1 MKKIAMFA
9 IGIVSMCMVSCG
21 GSTKS
26 ETVDADSVSVE
37 TTDTTNIVS
46 DLDKVTAALESG
58 NSKDAEAEVKKLQ
71 EKIQQLAESGDTETA
86 KAYALQLQQWF
97 DKNKE
102 KVEEAAKNGATIGQ
116 LVDAVKNLPST
127 IVDNANDAAD
137 AAKADAE
144 TIKEATKK
152 QVEEADRKST
162 RLNSSHSSSSI
173 SYAVFCLRSEERRVG
188 KECRSRWSP
197 YH

>member
-152 QVEEADRKST
+152 QVEEAKQA
-162 RLNSSHSSSSI
+162 
-173 SYAVFCLRSEERRVG
+173 AVGEAENKVNEATEKVTEKANEAVSNATKKAAQKLLG
-188 KECRSRWSP
+188 N
-197 YH
+197 

>member
-1 MKKIAMFA
+1 MNKIAMFA

-144 TIKEATKK
+144 TIKEATKQQAEEAK
-152 QVEEADRKST
+152 QAAVEEAENKVNEAT
-162 RLNSSHSSSSI
+162 EKVTEKANE
-173 SYAVFCLRSEERRVG
+173 AVSNATKKAAQKLLG
-188 KECRSRWSP
+188 N
-197 YH
+197 

>member
-144 TIKEATKK
+144 TIKEATKQ
-152 QVEEADRKST
+152 QVEEAKQA
-162 RLNSSHSSSSI
+162 
-173 SYAVFCLRSEERRVG
+173 AVEEAENKVNEATEKVTEKANEAVSNATKKAAQKLLG
-188 KECRSRWSP
+188 N
-197 YH
+197 

>member
-1 MKKIAMFA
+1 MKKIAMFG

-144 TIKEATKK
+144 TIKEATKQQAEEAK
-152 QVEEADRKST
+152 QAAVEEAESKVNEAT
-162 RLNSSHSSSSI
+162 EKVTEKANE
-173 SYAVFCLRSEERRVG
+173 AVSNATKKAAQKLLG
-188 KECRSRWSP
+188 N
-197 YH
+197 